1 MFEGF
6 FFFLLNLV
14 IGLPFGATLSNAG
27 LFVFLMVGLRLTL
40 FNLSRELI
48 DSGRKRNW
56 DLEHRH
62 LLITTNAMPGE
73 FFREREC
80 S

>member
-1 MFEGF
+1 MF
-6 FFFLLNLV
+6 FFF
-14 IGLPFGATLSNAG
+14 
-27 LFVFLMVGLRLTL
+27 MVGLRLTL
-40 FNLSRELI
+40 FNLFRELV
-48 DSGRKRNW
+48 DSRRKRNW

-62 LLITTNAMPGE
+62 LLITTNAMPVE